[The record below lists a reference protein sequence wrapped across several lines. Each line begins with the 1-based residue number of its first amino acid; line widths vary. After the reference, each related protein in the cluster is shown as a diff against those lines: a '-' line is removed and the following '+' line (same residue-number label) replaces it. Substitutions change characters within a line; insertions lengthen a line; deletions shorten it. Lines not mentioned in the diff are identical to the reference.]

1 MFFPFTERVDDR
13 VAHLFIRICGIRSDI
28 VVGNL
33 QKFSKISINSMT
45 LKINKSFNFTELC
58 RHLIF

>member
-28 VVGNL
+28 VVG
-33 QKFSKISINSMT
+33 FSKISINSMT